1 MGKKYIPV
9 DEFVEKLDILIT
21 SAANA
26 SLREALKEWGKT
38 IAVEAI
44 SIDEHEKAQR
54 AQKETISRLYDMLD
68 ETCKNIRECTGKDY
82 VCGLCQY
89 DADHGEYGDA
99 NECPGFETDEC
110 FCMKNEIR
118 KLCGVELIREP
129 CDDFVYDPAIW
140 EDTP

>member
-44 SIDEHEKAQR
+44 SIDEYETAQR
-54 AQKETISRLYDMLD
+54 AQKEIIVRLYDILD
-68 ETCKNIRECTGKDY
+68 ETCKDIRERTVKDY
-82 VCGLCQY
+82 VCGLCEY
-89 DADHGEYGDA
+89 DTDHGEYGDA

-118 KLCGVELIREP
+118 KLCGAELVRTP
-129 CDDFVYDPAIW
+129 YDDFVYDPAVW
-140 EDTP
+140 EDSK